1 MMVSF
6 EANILFYALL
16 SVPLSMT
23 DRAPSSLVRGGLG
36 AGLPETPPCHDHQE
50 VISPGQIQNGL
61 SASIFCLAARVKPA
75 DPASPEDPAR
85 RFVLVG
91 L

>member
-1 MMVSF
+1 MVSF

-16 SVPLSMT
+16 SVPL
-23 DRAPSSLVRGGLG
+23 RRQIGHLVPSYGGIG